1 MMMKKFLMLGF
12 SLLTVAGFAQEKF
25 QAINLDYMD
34 TDVRPQDDF
43 YNYVNGNWMKTAEIP
58 SDKARWGSFD
68 QLRENID
75 EATLKILKESLGT
88 KFENG
93 TDGQKIGDLYI
104 IKVDFDTSIQL
115 AIAQI

>member
-43 YNYVNGNWMKTAEIP
+43 YNFVNGNWMKTAEIP
-58 SDKARWGSFD
+58 SDRARRSEERRVG
-68 QLRENID
+68 
-75 EATLKILKESLGT
+75 KECGGRWEESSVEKQGET
-88 KFENG
+88 GE
-93 TDGQKIGDLYI
+93 
-104 IKVDFDTSIQL
+104 VRWHRSERH
-115 AIAQI
+115 